1 MVKGVAVRRN
11 RLRLWHRRALR
22 TGRALAFLEFE
33 TKNKNNVLLLLVKVS
48 ITKFKYMQII
58 LLVPENDRLCLE
70 IDRYFK
76 KS

>member
-11 RLRLWHRRALR
+11 RLRCG
-22 TGRALAFLEFE
+22 TGGHCAQGGPSLSFSSN
-33 TKNKNNVLLLLVKVS
+33 KNKNNVLLLLVKVS